1 MLHGAHI
8 LAWLLHS
15 NISKKGAT
23 PKVQFLFLL
32 WWATLIGAS
41 QNNNNNNK

>member
-1 MLHGAHI
+1 MVHGAHI

-23 PKVQFLFLL
+23 PKVQFLFSFVVGNIN
-32 WWATLIGAS
+32 WRITT
-41 QNNNNNNK
+41 KEFK